1 MLSLDFFFF
10 LSPEG
15 YPLVFVW
22 CFISSIFGSDS
33 PDKCQTMR
41 RAGIIMCIFHR
52 ATLALNGDVLARRP
66 GLTVTPRGLLG
77 WVLGAFRPSYE
88 M

>member
-1 MLSLDFFFF
+1 M
-10 LSPEG
+10 
-15 YPLVFVW
+15 
-22 CFISSIFGSDS
+22 SDREES
-33 PDKCQTMR
+33 RNYYVHFSC
-41 RAGIIMCIFHR
+41 GN
-52 ATLALNGDVLARRP
+52 ATLNGDVLARRP

>member
-1 MLSLDFFFF
+1 
-10 LSPEG
+10 
-15 YPLVFVW
+15 
-22 CFISSIFGSDS
+22 
-33 PDKCQTMR
+33 
-41 RAGIIMCIFHR
+41 MCIFHR